1 MIYILIVCKEKN
13 MTFSSHRVKCDCLTF
28 TNFSWA
34 KRTNWI
40 KTADFICTFHKQLDS
55 KTNVME
61 KCQTWNKILFFC
73 MFTFTSPF
81 FFSILL
87 FQLMISSQIECRW
100 RWGLGCSLMSSLY
113 LSPTLINP
121 NPNLNLT
128 PTPTL
133 VCMFTFSLNEPR
145 PQP

>member
-1 MIYILIVCKEKN
+1 MIYILIVCKEKK

-40 KTADFICTFHKQLDS
+40 KTADYICTFHKQLDS
-55 KTNVME
+55 KNSVIE
-61 KCQTWNKILFFC
+61 KCQTWNMILFFC

-87 FQLMISSQIECRW
+87 FQLMISKSQIECRW
-100 RWGLGCSLMSSLY
+100 RWGLGCSL
-113 LSPTLINP
+113 INP
-121 NPNLNLT
+121 NPNLNLRVHVHIAFLFFNILFQLT
-128 PTPTL
+128 KIQSQMWT
-133 VCMFTFSLNEPR
+133 
-145 PQP
+145 